1 MAEYVEIGGRRMMIR
16 GIRGATTVE
25 QDTDKDITAKTT
37 QLIGEMITENDIK
50 PEQVVQILISATS
63 DIHAAFPAKVVRTF
77 DGWQHVPVMCMQE
90 MDVEHGLKKCIRVMM
105 TVQTEKRQDEVHHIY
120 LENAVSLRPDLSLTK
135 KTEL

>member
-1 MAEYVEIGGRRMMIR
+1 MMMR

-25 QDTDKDITAKTT
+25 QDTDNDITAKTK
-37 QLIGEMITENDIK
+37 QLIEKMISENEIE
-50 PEQVVQILISATS
+50 PEQVVQMLISATS

-90 MDVEHGLKKCIRVMM
+90 MDVEHGLKQCIRVMM
-105 TVQTEKRQDEVHHIY
+105 TVQTEKRQDEVRHVY
-120 LENAVSLRPDLSLTK
+120 LENAVILRPDLSLTK

>member
-1 MAEYVEIGGRRMMIR
+1 MMIR

-25 QDTDKDITAKTT
+25 QDTDKDITTKTK
-37 QLIGEMITENDIK
+37 QLIEKMIIENKIK

-90 MDVEHGLKKCIRVMM
+90 MDVEHGLKQCIRVMM
-105 TVQTEKRQDEVHHIY
+105 TVQTEMRQDEVRHVY
-120 LENAVSLRPDLSLTK
+120 LENAVTLRPDLSLTK

>member
-1 MAEYVEIGGRRMMIR
+1 MMIR

-90 MDVEHGLKKCIRVMM
+90 MDVEHGLKKC
-105 TVQTEKRQDEVHHIY
+105 VQNEKRQDEVSHIY
-120 LENAVSLRPDLSLTK
+120 LENAVSLRNNI
-135 KTEL
+135 